1 MAAPGGGGSGEN
13 FDFCEYVYNP
23 LMQQYQAMMRLM
35 QMLRDSQNADCND
48 VQCFTDPNDPS
59 SAANSLSRAGGSGG
73 FLVTYGPMLIVWAVL
88 MLGMFLL
95 RPSSMRGGGGGSSQR
110 AEKAKLGH
118 DHIHGIRSR
127 FPPNNDDDDDSTI
140 S

>member
-1 MAAPGGGGSGEN
+1 MAAPGGGGEN

-23 LMQQYQAMMRLM
+23 LMRQYQAMMRLM

-59 SAANSLSRAGGSGG
+59 NPMNALNRSQTTDPAT
-73 FLVTYGPMLIVWAVL
+73 FMVTYGPMLAMWAAV
-88 MLGMFLL
+88 MLGLFLL
-95 RPSSMRGGGGGSSQR
+95 RPASMRGGQPSSADEKRNKPVSGDATGSSR
-110 AEKAKLGH
+110 N
-118 DHIHGIRSR
+118 R
-127 FPPNNDDDDDSTI
+127 FPPNNDDDDSTI